1 MACCGVF
8 RQRDKQRLSE
18 SESAPGSREEKT
30 RHHCLQS
37 PTESD
42 QGTAHWNSHVS
53 SHLILGYTHVFLK
66 REIYL
71 GLRQFHLGICIKGYL
86 ELKLWFLDV
95 SLTSCTSSKTV
106 CRFHVYINR
115 PPSLFRMTTSVDV
128 LVSICVIFAMSF
140 VPASFVLFLIEER
153 VSKAKHLQFVSGVK
167 PVLYWL
173 ANFAWDMVS
182 TILNISWR
190 LF

>member
-1 MACCGVF
+1 M
-8 RQRDKQRLSE
+8 
-18 SESAPGSREEKT
+18 
-30 RHHCLQS
+30 
-37 PTESD
+37 
-42 QGTAHWNSHVS
+42 
-53 SHLILGYTHVFLK
+53 
-66 REIYL
+66 
-71 GLRQFHLGICIKGYL
+71 
-86 ELKLWFLDV
+86 
-95 SLTSCTSSKTV
+95 V
-106 CRFHVYINR
+106 CRFRVYINR

-182 TILNISWR
+182 TILNMS
-190 LF
+190 